1 MSDSILW
8 FILITIVIL
17 LVLFNAIVKS
27 YKEYQ
32 YNYFYIAD
40 NQHNFIGC
48 TWLNAIHSY
57 FKVFITY
64 IIYNSFLLYIF
75 FSWEMISH
83 IKIASFL

>member
-27 YKEYQ
+27 YKVYQ
-32 YNYFYIAD
+32 NDYFYIAD

-48 TWLNAIHSY
+48 TW
-57 FKVFITY
+57 
-64 IIYNSFLLYIF
+64 
-75 FSWEMISH
+75 
-83 IKIASFL
+83 

>member
-27 YKEYQ
+27 YKVYQ
-32 YNYFYIAD
+32 NDYFYIAD

-64 IIYNSFLLYIF
+64 IFTTHFYSTYFFLGKRYPT
-75 FSWEMISH
+75 
-83 IKIASFL
+83 